1 MKLFFSAASPYV
13 RKVTVTA
20 HEKGVF
26 DRIEMLSAAASPV
39 NRDQTVVAKN
49 PSGKVPTLITDDGT
63 ALFDSRVIIAYLDSL
78 APEPALIPASGP
90 ERFAV
95 LTLEALGDAIMD
107 AALLARYEE
116 ALRPEALRW
125 TEWHK
130 GQMDKVESGLAALNG
145 QYLPLLQGP
154 LNLGSITA
162 IAALG
167 YLGLRFASLGWE
179 ARYPALAAW
188 FADIQTRPS
197 VAATQPKG

>member
-1 MKLFFSAASPYV
+1 MQLFFSAASPYV

-39 NRDQTVVAKN
+39 NRDQAVVAKN

-95 LTLEALGDAIMD
+95 LTLEALGDSIMD

-116 ALRPEALRW
+116 ALRPEPLRW
-125 TEWHK
+125 ADWHK
-130 GQMDKVESGLAALNG
+130 GQIDKVESGLAALNG
-145 QYLPLLQGP
+145 QYLPLLRGP

-167 YLGLRFASLGWE
+167 YLGLRFAGLGWQ

-188 FADIQTRPS
+188 WEEVQKRPS